1 MVKAGAGLEAGP
13 GAAPGVPLMELEGQ
27 TALVTGASRGI
38 GRAIADALGRQG
50 AFVVG
55 TATSGTGA
63 EGIAQTL
70 AGSGI
75 AGRAEVLDL
84 AEPASLADFAER
96 LGTADQPVS
105 ILVNNAGITRDRLL
119 LRMQERDWNAVLSV
133 NLTGVYQLSR
143 LCLGPMMKAR
153 AGRIINITSISGL
166 AGNAGQCNYA
176 AAKAGVIGFT
186 RSLAKEVA
194 SRGITVNAVAPG
206 LIATDMTAG
215 VQEAAMLR
223 HIPLGRVGQAGEV
236 ASVVAFLA
244 GPAAAYITGETIN
257 VSGGLYMG

>member
-1 MVKAGAGLEAGP
+1 MD
-13 GAAPGVPLMELEGQ
+13 LEGQ

-38 GRAIADALGRQG
+38 GRAIAEALGRQG

-55 TATSGTGA
+55 TATSGAGVEHIEQA
-63 EGIAQTL
+63 L

-75 AGRAEVLDL
+75 EGRAEILDL

-96 LGTADQPVS
+96 LGAMQQSIS

-119 LRMQERDWNAVLSV
+119 LRMQEKDWDAVLAV

-143 LCLGPMMKAR
+143 LCLAPMMKAR

-176 AAKAGVIGFT
+176 AAKAGIIGFT

-194 SRGITVNAVAPG
+194 RRGITVNAVAPG
-206 LIATDMTAG
+206 LIETDMTAG
-215 VQEAAMLR
+215 VEAAMLR